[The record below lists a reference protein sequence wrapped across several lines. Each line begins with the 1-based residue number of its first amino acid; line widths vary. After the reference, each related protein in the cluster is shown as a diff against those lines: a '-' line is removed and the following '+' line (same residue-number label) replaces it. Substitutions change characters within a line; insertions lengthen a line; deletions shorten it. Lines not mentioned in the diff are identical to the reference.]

1 MAVGINPYLAA
12 MAVSVLVTACFV
24 AVGKSYMSVRNGLSV
39 LAMIGI
45 CFVVTASAFG
55 LIGSE
60 NKDFT
65 AEGYRYFS
73 MNLLAPIDPSPAG
86 GSSVM
91 PPQRTFT
98 NGQYEGYNY
107 LGAGTLALLILAVF
121 VTLTG
126 RIKLTRDD
134 LVKWAPVTVCGVVFA
149 VLALSTLVSMGDRAV
164 FDWDPSQRLTPYLA
178 ALRASGRLF
187 WLPYY
192 LITTYAVVSSIRF
205 LKPRDGIVILSALL
219 ALQIY
224 DTRPV
229 RQQVRAARSGS
240 APGNL
245 ISPVWRTLN
254 RDHRNLMVLPAWQCK
269 GENSPGDGDGFRIF
283 GLLAAEQGLGI
294 NSYYAARYH
303 QNTLTFHCKT
313 AIEQVSKEGLAAHT
327 AYVVSPQVAR
337 MIANGPTGA
346 DHCYGVDGFILCT
359 MSEIAGVGHWPEP
372 APEVPLSAR
381 DLRHGRRLFCF
392 RLGHA
397 DSWIWNMESE
407 HKGCPRLSHSAH
419 LRQISPPR
427 ADDGHWQ
434 EPCNLQCDSRKRTDR
449 RRDSSCESVR
459 DLCFY
464 CATADRRRSYSA
476 RSDDLDSTT
485 PVANGTGF
493 QYRFKKNGN
502 RRSFS
507 RGRRLPTILSN
518 RFSPGG

>member
-1 MAVGINPYLAA
+1 MANRLRWSILAPIVALLLRPFSAILPHNFQYLGLFSVLWLILQLFFAVRLLRAILPERKLVAWLGGVFFLIAPPMTYRLGGHFSLASWVILAALLLYVRIVSGTYSVRGAAWRIALLTIVAVGINPYLAA

-283 GLLAAEQGLGI
+283 GLLAAEQGLG
-294 NSYYAARYH
+294 S
-303 QNTLTFHCKT
+303 T
-313 AIEQVSKEGLAAHT
+313 A
-327 AYVVSPQVAR
+327 
-337 MIANGPTGA
+337 
-346 DHCYGVDGFILCT
+346 T
-359 MSEIAGVGHWPEP
+359 M
-372 APEVPLSAR
+372 
-381 DLRHGRRLFCF
+381 
-392 RLGHA
+392 
-397 DSWIWNMESE
+397 
-407 HKGCPRLSHSAH
+407 
-419 LRQISPPR
+419 PP
-427 ADDGHWQ
+427 GTT
-434 EPCNLQCDSRKRTDR
+434 RTR
-449 RRDSSCESVR
+449 
-459 DLCFY
+459 
-464 CATADRRRSYSA
+464 
-476 RSDDLDSTT
+476 
-485 PVANGTGF
+485 
-493 QYRFKKNGN
+493 
-502 RRSFS
+502 
-507 RGRRLPTILSN
+507 
-518 RFSPGG
+518 